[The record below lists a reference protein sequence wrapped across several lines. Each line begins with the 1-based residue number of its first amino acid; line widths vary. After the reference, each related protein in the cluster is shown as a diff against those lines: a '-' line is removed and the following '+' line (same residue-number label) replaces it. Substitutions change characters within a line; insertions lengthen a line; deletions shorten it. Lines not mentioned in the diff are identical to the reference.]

1 MDPKKWKSVVVPLK
15 TYGVLKSMAK
25 KEHRTISGQLTYV
38 IQKWIEAEPPAAKG
52 DDK

>member
-1 MDPKKWKSVVVPLK
+1 MDSKKWKSVVVPLE

-25 KEHRTISGQLTYV
+25 KEHRTISGQLTHV
-38 IQKWIEAEPPAAKG
+38 IQKWIEDEPHTAKG